1 MLGKIE
7 GEKRRERQKMRRLDS
22 ITDSRD
28 VSLSKNFRRQWRTEE
43 PGMLQFMGWQR
54 VRHDLATEQQF
65 KFSNRNSA
73 NSFSTKQTFV
83 VKTAFT
89 VTIKI

>member
-7 GEKRRERQKMRRLDS
+7 GEKRREWQKMRRLDS

-28 VSLSKNFRRQWRTEE
+28 MSLSKNFRRQWRAEE

-54 VRHDLATEQQF
+54 VRHDLVTEQQQF

-73 NSFSTKQTFV
+73 NSFSVKQ
-83 VKTAFT
+83 
-89 VTIKI
+89 ILLLRLHLL

>member
-7 GEKRRERQKMRRLDS
+7 GEKRREWQKMRRLDS
-22 ITDSRD
+22 ITDSMD
-28 VSLSKNFRRQWRTEE
+28 MSLSKNFRRQWRAEE

-54 VRHDLATEQQF
+54 VRHDLVTEQQQF

-73 NSFSTKQTFV
+73 NSFSVKQ
-83 VKTAFT
+83 
-89 VTIKI
+89 ILLLRLHLL

>member
-7 GEKRRERQKMRRLDS
+7 GEKRREWQKMRRLDS

-28 VSLSKNFRRQWRTEE
+28 MSLSKNFRRQWRAEE

-54 VRHDLATEQQF
+54 VRLDLATKQQGF
-65 KFSNRNSA
+65 LLNAVGNK
-73 NSFSTKQTFV
+73 KW
-83 VKTAFT
+83 K
-89 VTIKI
+89 

>member
-1 MLGKIE
+1 
-7 GEKRRERQKMRRLDS
+7 MRKLDS

-28 VSLSKNFRRQWRTEE
+28 MSLSKDFRRQWRAEE

-54 VRHDLATEQQF
+54 VRHDLVTEQQQF

-73 NSFSTKQTFV
+73 NSFSIKQ
-83 VKTAFT
+83 
-89 VTIKI
+89 ILSLRLHLL